1 MSFEALSQAVEAG
14 NTHDA
19 EDLTRIFLD
28 EGKDPLEMIA
38 ALTETMNKLGELFER
53 LEIFLPQLILAGEAL
68 TASVEILR
76 PRIMENGEQ
85 KAPKGK
91 VVIGVVKGDLHAI
104 GKNIVKLMLDTNGFE
119 VKDLGYDVD
128 SLTFIKEAEAMG
140 ADIIG
145 ASSLMT
151 TTMPAFPKSAHQ
163 LKAAGLSVPF
173 ICGGG
178 AVCEEYVTGYDLGI
192 WGKEASQAPGMAEDA
207 TAGESWESMRGK
219 WNG

>member
-1 MSFEALSQAVEAG
+1 MPFQALCQAVEAG
-14 NTHDA
+14 NTPDA
-19 EDLTRIFLD
+19 EDLTRKFLD

-85 KAPKGK
+85 GAPKGK

-151 TTMPAFPKSAHQ
+151 TTMPGQKEIIEL
-163 LKAAGLSVPF
+163 LKEKGLRDRYKVV
-173 ICGGG
+173 IGG
-178 AVCEEYVTGYDLGI
+178 APTGQEWADQIGADL
-192 WGKEASQAPGMAEDA
+192 WCEDA
-207 TAGESWESMRGK
+207 TSAPKLIAELLQK
-219 WNG
+219 P

>member
-1 MSFEALSQAVEAG
+1 MSFKVLCQAVESG
-14 NTHDA
+14 NTADA
-19 EDLTRIFLD
+19 ENLTRKFLD

-38 ALTETMNKLGELFER
+38 ALTETMNKLGKLFER

-76 PRIMENGEQ
+76 PKIMEAGEQ
-85 KAPKGK
+85 GAPKGK

-151 TTMPAFPKSAHQ
+151 TTMPGQKEIIEL
-163 LKAAGLSVPF
+163 LKEKGIRDRYKVV
-173 ICGGG
+173 IGG
-178 AVCEEYVTGYDLGI
+178 APT
-192 WGKEASQAPGMAEDA
+192 GKEWAEKIGADLWCKDATSAPKMMAELLQ
-207 TAGESWESMRGK
+207 K
-219 WNG
+219 Q